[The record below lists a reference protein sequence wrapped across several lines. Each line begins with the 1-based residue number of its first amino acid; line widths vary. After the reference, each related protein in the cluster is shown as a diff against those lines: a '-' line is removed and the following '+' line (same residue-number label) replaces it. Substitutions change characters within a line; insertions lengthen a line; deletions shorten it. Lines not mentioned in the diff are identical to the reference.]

1 MRPLIAA
8 NSWLSQFPRTMQRR
22 ESLSSNSSS
31 LKRNAFNLII
41 RVTFNEFQT
50 VNAIPKKDK
59 PKWYSWRDEEQSK
72 PIKRRR
78 KQSLYHTNLLML
90 LCLIPIRLYSRSKF
104 EHRQE
109 NGVSMDG
116 LRQKPFESGDLKRRT
131 SSKRFSIDGLRQ
143 KPGERGSVD
152 LKRQTSITKRFS
164 IDYKPRGD
172 AKSGL
177 TSKRFSIDGL
187 RQKPGERSRLNTVQV

>member
-1 MRPLIAA
+1 
-8 NSWLSQFPRTMQRR
+8 MQRR

-72 PIKRRR
+72 PIK
-78 KQSLYHTNLLML
+78 KKKKAKPLSHQSLDAVVLDPY
-90 LCLIPIRLYSRSKF
+90 PSVFSEQIRTSPR
-104 EHRQE
+104 